1 MSVKARGK
9 VILNLEIYKTII
21 ASTVR
26 YANATIPEKD
36 WAEVYGLLYG
46 YVQNDNAII
55 TAAVP
60 FTHTQKVKRILKV
73 EFSEQDYVDAAEIET
88 EMMVEDPPKYIMGWY
103 HSHPG
108 IKVMLSQDDVR
119 TQLSWQEQN
128 PHAIALVFNHKQ
140 LLDQVELPARKG
152 DPVKPLKDD
161 LGFRIYRLD
170 NPSKGL
176 EAQYHEV
183 PFEFSDLK
191 VDSTL
196 VKNAQEFVGYV
207 TKAFPRGDEYVLQAD
222 KFVSEQ
228 SNKVGQLLVG
238 TVSYVQTLLK
248 QGNSER
254 VASVLDM
261 QRGEIQKA
269 IDFGNEK
276 TSLYQMLLP
285 YVEYK
290 ERADMIPKIQEIL
303 ARWTKKVTEIGEI
316 FEKLQKD
323 PPSVTLES
331 ITQNSPQ

>member
-9 VILNLEIYKTII
+9 VILNLEIYKTVI

-46 YVQNDNAII
+46 YVENDNAII

-60 FTHTQKVKRILKV
+60 FTHTQKVRRILSV

-140 LLDQVELPARKG
+140 LLDQVELPSRKG
-152 DPVKPLKDD
+152 DPVKQLTDD

-170 NPSKGL
+170 DPSKGL

-183 PFEFSDLK
+183 PFEFSDFLM
-191 VDSTL
+191 DANL
-196 VKNAQEFVGYV
+196 VRNSQEFVGYV
-207 TKAFPRGDEYVLQAD
+207 TKAFPRGDDYVIQAD
-222 KFVSEQ
+222 SFISEQ
-228 SNKVGQLLVG
+228 SNKITQLLAG
-238 TVSYVQTLLK
+238 TISYVQNLIK
-248 QGNSER
+248 QGNSDR
-254 VASVLDM
+254 IPSVLEL
-261 QRGEIQKA
+261 QRAEIGKA
-269 IDFGNEK
+269 IDMGNEK
-276 TSLYQMLLP
+276 TGLYQMLLP

-290 ERADMIPKIQEIL
+290 ERAAMIPKIQEVLNKWMAKVNEI
-303 ARWTKKVTEIGEI
+303 ADIFKKLE
-316 FEKLQKD
+316 QD
-323 PPSVTLES
+323 PASVGLDAIS
-331 ITQNSPQ
+331 K